1 VGRPGVRAGESAAT
15 IRGNLATVA
24 FPLAAS
30 GTENQ
35 GAREGAGQ
43 TDRSQTRQ
51 HGSWVSTGARVCEGR
66 KR

>member
-1 VGRPGVRAGESAAT
+1 VGRPGVRAGESAGT
-15 IRGNLATVA
+15 VREDLATVA

-30 GTENQ
+30 GTKNQ

-43 TDRSQTRQ
+43 TGRSQTRQ